1 MASITIGE
9 VGGSGKVAWVK
20 DKVRRCLLDGGG
32 NPLNICE
39 LGIIREAFRNPV
51 RKCEGDAVH
60 TERVV

>member
-1 MASITIGE
+1 MAPITIGE
-9 VGGSGKVAWVK
+9 VGGSGKAAWVK

-32 NPLNICE
+32 NPPNVRK

-51 RKCEGDAVH
+51 RKCEGGAVH